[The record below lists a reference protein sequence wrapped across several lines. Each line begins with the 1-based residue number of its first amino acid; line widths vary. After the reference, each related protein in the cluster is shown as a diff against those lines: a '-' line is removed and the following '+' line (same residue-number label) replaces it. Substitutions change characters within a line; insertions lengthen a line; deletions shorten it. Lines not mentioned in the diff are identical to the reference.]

1 MRKALLLAGLFVS
14 CTSPGVAAPPATPS
28 FGSPVWS
35 GPPGVSVPQRS
46 DRAFTLLRS
55 EIIGLRQEAIALQ
68 ASDGGTLT
76 AEHRDSIQ
84 TRIDAAYQQ
93 YYRSRAN
100 HTR

>member
-1 MRKALLLAGLFVS
+1 MRKPLLLAGLIVG
-14 CTSPGVAAPPATPS
+14 CASPGGASPPATPS
-28 FGSPVWS
+28 FGSPVWF

-55 EIIGLRQEAIALQ
+55 VIVGLRQEAIALQ

-93 YYRSRAN
+93 YYRSRTN
-100 HTR
+100 RTR